1 MTSWRSCAGATRWL
15 SIVERAKLRTRKRAS
30 GDWERIAPDA
40 RAIESRAGRSKVVP
54 ECQVVREMSSTSS
67 STRVVIVG
75 AGFGGLN
82 AASRLENSPVEV
94 LVIDRYNFHTFQPLL
109 YQVATAGLEPE
120 EIAHAVR
127 GIFQKQRNVSFRLGE
142 VVNVLPGE
150 KQVEL
155 LGGDRI
161 AFDYLILSAGA
172 TTSFFG
178 VDGAEE
184 HSFSLK
190 SLLDA
195 TRLRSHLI
203 RQFEAVDRDPTR
215 IDDGALNFVVV
226 GGGPTGV
233 EMAGALVELFDLVL
247 RKDYPSLP
255 IERARVILVEMQDRL
270 LGAFH
275 EKLQRYAL
283 KTLLKRNVEVLLE
296 TGVDRVTASAVHLN
310 DGSTIPTNTVIWAA
324 GVRGEPIGGR
334 IGSNLETGPAGRV
347 ILNEDLSVPGHED
360 IFVIGDLAGSTDDN
374 DDLHP
379 QLAPVAIQ
387 GGKYVAAVID
397 RRLRGRT
404 AQEPFSYKD
413 KGIMA
418 TIGRNAAVAELG
430 GGIRT
435 RGFSA
440 WLMWLFLHLVMLVGF
455 RNRVNVLVN
464 WAWNYFTYDR
474 SARLILDDE
483 PVSRERPD

>member
-1 MTSWRSCAGATRWL
+1 M
-15 SIVERAKLRTRKRAS
+15 
-30 GDWERIAPDA
+30 
-40 RAIESRAGRSKVVP
+40 
-54 ECQVVREMSSTSS
+54 
-67 STRVVIVG
+67 IVG

-82 AASRLENSPVEV
+82 AAARLKRSPVDV
-94 LVIDRYNFHTFQPLL
+94 LLIDRYNFHTFQPLL

-127 GIFQKQRNVSFRLGE
+127 GIFQNQENVSFRLGE
-142 VVNVLPGE
+142 VARVLPDE
-150 KQVEL
+150 KAVILQD
-155 LGGDRI
+155 GFRI
-161 AFDYLILSAGA
+161 VFDYLIVAAGA
-172 TTSFFG
+172 TTAFFG

-190 SLLDA
+190 SLRDA

-203 RQFEAVDRDPTR
+203 RQFEAVDRNPTR

-255 IERARVILVEMQDRL
+255 IDRARVILLEMQDRL

-275 EKLQRYAL
+275 EKSQRYAL

-296 TGVDRVTASAVHLN
+296 TGVNRVTKTSVHLD
-310 DGSTIPTNTVIWAA
+310 DGSTIPTETVIWAA
-324 GVRGEPIGGR
+324 GVRAEPIGDR
-334 IGSNLETGPAGRV
+334 IGASLDTGPAGRV
-347 ILNEDLSVPGHED
+347 VLNEDLTVPDHDD
-360 IFVIGDLAGSTDDN
+360 IFVIGDLAGSTNDN

-397 RRLRGRT
+397 RRLRGRK
-404 AQEPFSYKD
+404 APKPFSYKD

-418 TIGRNAAVAELG
+418 TIGRNAAVAELA

-435 RGFSA
+435 RGFIA

-483 PVSRERPD
+483 AA